1 MIEIFAMEYKK
12 RSKGDNNAAR
22 TQTTFRYCSALWRDW
37 HQYKHDIKIA
47 ASGKGKASRP
57 KCGTLNEEV
66 SAILQMLTA
75 RGEQRLREGILV
87 DTVSRRQNLITDA
100 QVVAVVRFV
109 VADGTV
115 FNHMKLLH
123 FLLLLNYHRRAGTET
138 YAIQQGAFELKKYAD
153 HNIVLVRFLTL

>member
-1 MIEIFAMEYKK
+1 MCPI
-12 RSKGDNNAAR
+12 SD
-22 TQTTFRYCSALWRDW
+22 C

-47 ASGKGKASRP
+47 ASGKDKASRP

-75 RGEQRLREGILV
+75 RGEQRLLEGILV

-100 QVVAVVRFV
+100 QVVAVVPFV

-123 FLLLLNYHRRAGTET
+123 FLFCSTTIAERWEPRPMP
-138 YAIQQGAFELKKYAD
+138 KKYAD
-153 HNIVLVRFLTL
+153 HDIVRVRFLTLCKTGNFDSSAGFIAKQTS